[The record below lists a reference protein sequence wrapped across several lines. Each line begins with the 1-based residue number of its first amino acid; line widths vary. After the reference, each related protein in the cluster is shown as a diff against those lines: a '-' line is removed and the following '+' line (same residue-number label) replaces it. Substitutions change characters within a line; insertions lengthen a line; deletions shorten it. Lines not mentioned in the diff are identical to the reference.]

1 MPRTLTI
8 VKREIEAY
16 IVSPIF
22 WVLTGAFLAF
32 FGLAFGLYI
41 GMSSPM
47 YPAKAEMEPLLSL
60 LGTVLLFVTPL
71 LAMRL
76 LAEELRSGTLEV
88 LMTSP
93 VREWQV
99 VVAKWLAALIVLAVM
114 VGLTGFHVAIMARL
128 ATKGIAPGPLFS
140 SYLGIFLLGASLLA
154 LGTLTS
160 AVTDNQV
167 VAAFLGIMLVMV
179 LWFLPLIGDVWA
191 TGSPM
196 AGALKYV
203 GLSDHYLNFGRGLV
217 DSRDVVYFVIVTVG
231 ALYLATRALESRRW
245 R

>member
-8 VKREIEAY
+8 MKREVEAY
-16 IVSPIF
+16 IVSPVF

-32 FGLAFGLYI
+32 FGLAFGLYV

-99 VVAKWLAALIVLAVM
+99 VIAKWLAALIVLAIM
-114 VGLTGFHVAIMARL
+114 IALTGFHVAIMARL
-128 ATKGIAPGPLFS
+128 ATKGIATGPLLS
-140 SYLGIFLLGASLLA
+140 SYLGILLLGASLLA
-154 LGTLTS
+154 IGTLTS
-160 AVTDNQV
+160 SVTENQV
-167 VAAFLGIMLVMV
+167 VAAFLGIMVVMV

-191 TGSPM
+191 GQS
-196 AGALKYV
+196 AAASALKYL
-203 GLSDHYLNFGRGLV
+203 GLSDHYLNFGRGLI
-217 DSRDVVYFVIVTVG
+217 DSRDVIYFLVLTVG